1 MTLLEIMIFK
11 NGFWV
16 QRVVTDGRCRV
27 LINPTALLGACE
39 IDIFAKFLL
48 TLINNKWPLGIDPGG
63 HHFVVLNVSINKKPV
78 SFSEVVTFSK
88 SINAHAGDIFQLTA
102 QIYLSYLA

>member
-1 MTLLEIMIFK
+1 MIFK

-48 TLINNKWPLGIDPGG
+48 TLIYRKFTLERPCSSIGLAVTPFKKG
-63 HHFVVLNVSINKKPV
+63 HDHQKKRTQHVKRPENRPAR
-78 SFSEVVTFSK
+78 EVVNK
-88 SINAHAGDIFQLTA
+88 SSENTQADYQN
-102 QIYLSYLA
+102 